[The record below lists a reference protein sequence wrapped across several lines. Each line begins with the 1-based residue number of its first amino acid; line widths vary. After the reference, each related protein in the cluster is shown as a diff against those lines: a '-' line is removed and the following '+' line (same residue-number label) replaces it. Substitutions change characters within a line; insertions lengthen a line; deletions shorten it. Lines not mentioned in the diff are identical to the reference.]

1 MPEEFGRGLL
11 EPSAD
16 QVEDERSERYFEQ
29 VRMDR
34 AAVPASYSSL
44 SKGWVSP
51 VKNQQQCGSCV
62 AFANM
67 AAIET
72 CFKKATGVFGDYSEQ
87 QLVDCGY
94 QQNGANGCNGAY
106 TYSYIK
112 TLADSGLDL
121 TAEAT
126 YPYKNS
132 DPALTC
138 PALDH
143 YNQGAKVSG
152 VYYTYSG

>member
-1 MPEEFGRGLL
+1 MG
-11 EPSAD
+11 
-16 QVEDERSERYFEQ
+16 
-29 VRMDR
+29 
-34 AAVPASYSSL
+34 
-44 SKGWVSP
+44 
-51 VKNQQQCGSCV
+51 
-62 AFANM
+62 
-67 AAIET
+67 T

-94 QQNGANGCNGAY
+94 QKNGANGCNGAY

-112 TLADSGLDL
+112 TIADEGLDL

-126 YPYKNS
+126 YPYKNT

-138 PALDH
+138 PAVDH

-152 VYYTYSG
+152 SYYTYEGDEEWVCVALARRWLWQNAKLLLDPP